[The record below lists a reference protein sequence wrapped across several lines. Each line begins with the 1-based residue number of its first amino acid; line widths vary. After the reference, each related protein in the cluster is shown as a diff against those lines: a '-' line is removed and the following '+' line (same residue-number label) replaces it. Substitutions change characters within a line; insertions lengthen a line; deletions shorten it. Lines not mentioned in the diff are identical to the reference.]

1 MCMSQQ
7 IILGKA
13 NIHPSGAEQDCIRVT
28 ACLRPALELGQ
39 IPLGILQYVVCM
51 RAKSLQSCPSLCDPM
66 DSSPPG
72 YSVHGILPARIL
84 Q

>member
-28 ACLRPALELGQ
+28 VCLCPALE
-39 IPLGILQYVVCM
+39 
-51 RAKSLQSCPSLCDPM
+51 
-66 DSSPPG
+66 
-72 YSVHGILPARIL
+72 
-84 Q
+84 

>member
-28 ACLRPALELGQ
+28 ACLCPALELGQ
-39 IPLGILQYVVCM
+39 IPLGILQ
-51 RAKSLQSCPSLCDPM
+51 
-66 DSSPPG
+66 
-72 YSVHGILPARIL
+72 
-84 Q
+84 